1 MCAKQVVVFD
11 CEGNGLKP
19 TKIHCLSVC
28 VDGKVHST
36 TSYDRMRKFLTKTDI
51 ILLAHNG
58 VRFDKPALEKV
69 LEIKITAQVVCSLS
83 ISWYLYPNVKRH
95 GLAEWGEFFGVPK
108 PPIENWDDLPVEEY
122 VRRCEED
129 LRINVKLWE
138 KQWKDLLKL
147 YGDAEKAWRLIDY
160 LTFKMDCA
168 REQEASRW
176 LLDVPRCTEL
186 SQRLS
191 ALKEEKVREL
201 GLVMPK
207 VADTVKRL
215 KPKKPFKLNK
225 ELSVAGATWF
235 ALLEAQ
241 GLPKDYEGVVEEIV
255 GWDEPNPGSV
265 PQIKA
270 WLYSLGWEPITFEF
284 KRDKATGDVRQIPQI
299 NLKEGEGVC
308 PSIKKL
314 FKKEPNLAVLD
325 GLSILTHR
333 IALLN
338 GFLANVDDDGYV
350 QAQVQGLT
358 NTLRFKHRVVVN
370 LPGIDKPYG
379 ADIRGCLVC
388 PEGYELAGSDMM
400 SLEDRTKQH
409 YMWPHDPEY
418 VKEMLSPDFD
428 PHIDLAVFAGLMSH
442 EDGVLYKAADEV
454 FQHTEIYKG
463 LKRVRAVG
471 KKVNY
476 TAVYGAGGAAIGR
489 AAGQTK
495 QKGEA
500 LKEVYWKRNWSV
512 LAIAAEQVVKKCL
525 GGMWL
530 FNPVSELWYSLRYE
544 KDRFSTLNQGTGVW
558 AFDTWVRHVRHNG
571 PPLCGQMH
579 DEWIATVRVGQRKRL
594 TQHVNEAMKKTNE
607 ELNLNRALD
616 CSLQFGNSYSDI
628 H

>member
-1 MCAKQVVVFD
+1 MLEAVFD
-11 CEGNGLKP
+11 LECDGFNP
-19 TKIHCLSVC
+19 TKIHCVAMQ
-28 VDGKVHST
+28 VGGKLYDET
-36 TSYDRMRKFLTKTDI
+36 DYDRERSFFTKADVLI
-51 ILLAHNG
+51 GHNIC
-58 VRFDKPALEKV
+58 RFDIPHTERL
-69 LEIKITAQVVCSLS
+69 LGIKINARLVDTLPL
-83 ISWYLYPNVKRH
+83 SWYLYPKRAKH
-95 GLAEWGEFFGVPK
+95 GLDDWGEEFGVPK
-108 PPIENWDDLPVEEY
+108 PVVEDWDNLPIETY
-122 VRRCEED
+122 IHRCRED
-129 LRINVKLWE
+129 VKINTKLWE
-138 KQWKDLLKL
+138 KIWKDLLKL

-299 NLKEGEGVC
+299 NLKEGKGVC

-544 KDRFSTLNQGTGVW
+544 KDRFSTLNQGTGVYC
-558 AFDTWVRHVRHNG
+558 FDKWIMEFRKTR
-571 PPLCGQMH
+571 PQLTGQMH
-579 DEWIATVRVGQRKRL
+579 DEVILTVRKGYREQVVKL
-594 TQHVNEAMKKTNE
+594 LKDAIVVVNG
-607 ELNLNRALD
+607 ELKLNRELD
-616 CSLQFGNSYSDI
+616 VDVQFGDSYASI